1 MRLLVS
7 HSRGSL
13 SLTAHGFVALR
24 LSLTHRCG
32 CVDRVLLVIPFDQ
45 TVHRRFGN
53 AGEPLEVG
61 GLAALIFIKQRVDT
75 SAMRAVPISFAR
87 RSHCAAPDVLRA
99 EQSNGACLGGL
110 R

>member
-13 SLTAHGFVALR
+13 SLTAHGFAALR

-32 CVDRVLLVIPFDQ
+32 CDDRVLPVIPFDQ
-45 TVHRRFGN
+45 AVHRRFGN

-61 GLAALIFIKQRVDT
+61 RLAASVFIEQCVDT
-75 SAMRAVPISFAR
+75 SAMRAVPGSFACQ
-87 RSHCAAPDVLRA
+87 SHCA
-99 EQSNGACLGGL
+99 Q
-110 R
+110 